1 MTTCALVAD
10 DDALSRE
17 LLSEVVQRQGW
28 KVVEAAD
35 GAAALKA
42 LRAQRPDVILSDVH
56 MPGLTGVELARH
68 AAECGGPPVIL
79 VTGQGSMATAVA
91 ALRAGA
97 EDYLLKPVTPQKLE
111 EALDRVRTRRGLC
124 GNASPSG
131 ELIGDSPRLRAVV
144 ERLRLAARS
153 RATILLAGEYS
164 GFSGAKLQGADF
176 TGHDLTLVR
185 MGGADLR
192 GANFSDCDLTM
203 VDLSE
208 ANLEGADM
216 SRALLM
222 GTRLDQA
229 NLAQVRW
236 HETKLH
242 CDFGDVDYDQLV
254 FRGMEMTRCQFS
266 GGDLSGK
273 DLRGCDFSM
282 SNFMDANLEGANFAG
297 SRLDKTLFV
306 GAKLK
311 GAQLGGVFAA
321 GANFFQADVSG
332 ANLSGANLRQALFA
346 EATTQETDFS
356 GADLTETVWTKADA
370 TAAQFPQAKL
380 TFAQLDYA
388 TLDRADLRGAN
399 LSFAT
404 LHGIESEQAQW
415 RGSTTAGSY
424 PTDKKR
430 LRGETYVPPSA
441 PAEIPHTP
449 GASS

>member
-153 RATILLAGEYS
+153 RATILLAGES
-164 GFSGAKLQGADF
+164 GTGKERLAALVHELSPRRERPFVKVNCAALAAGVLESELFGHERGAF
-176 TGHDLTLVR
+176 TGALERRAGRFERADQGTLLLDEV
-185 MGGADLR
+185 
-192 GANFSDCDLTM
+192 
-203 VDLSE
+203 SE
-208 ANLEGADM
+208 
-216 SRALLM
+216 
-222 GTRLDQA
+222 
-229 NLAQVRW
+229 
-236 HETKLH
+236 
-242 CDFGDVDYDQLV
+242 
-254 FRGMEMTRCQFS
+254 
-266 GGDLSGK
+266 
-273 DLRGCDFSM
+273 
-282 SNFMDANLEGANFAG
+282 
-297 SRLDKTLFV
+297 
-306 GAKLK
+306 
-311 GAQLGGVFAA
+311 
-321 GANFFQADVSG
+321 VS
-332 ANLSGANLRQALFA
+332 
-346 EATTQETDFS
+346 
-356 GADLTETVWTKADA
+356 
-370 TAAQFPQAKL
+370 TAVQAKL
-380 TFAQLDYA
+380 LRVLEEAELERVGGDRTLQVDVRVVATTNRDLQLEVERGTFRGDLYYRLAVLPIRVPPLRERLEDVPLLVEHFLARYAEEVPSRVRRFAPEAMRLLESHPWPGNVRELENLVRRAVLLDGGPTVSAALVRAELGHRRSHPSAAGPAQRSIRSMEREAIVDALRETGGRRERAAQLLGISVR
-388 TLDRADLRGAN
+388 TLYNRLKRYENSGAPIDFSAFGEGSRA
-399 LSFAT
+399 
-404 LHGIESEQAQW
+404 
-415 RGSTTAGSY
+415 
-424 PTDKKR
+424 
-430 LRGETYVPPSA
+430 
-441 PAEIPHTP
+441 
-449 GASS
+449 